1 MPPMPR
7 TLLCW
12 LLAVL
17 SLCLSGAADYD
28 PSTVRLWAITNAHIC
43 PADGAP
49 FDGTI
54 LLKDGHIAALGAN
67 VAIPK
72 AATVIDAEGGWVVP
86 GFVDPHSHM
95 GLYPLPGAPA
105 NNDGNEASDPI
116 TPHVRTLDAIQ
127 IDDPAFNM
135 ALAGGVTTAFIIPGS
150 ANLIG
155 GQGCII
161 KLQPGAP
168 LSERVINATAGVKMA
183 LGENPKRT
191 YGGRG
196 QLPSTRMGV
205 AAGLRQAFV
214 DGQNYKAK
222 WDRYETEKDRQV
234 LLHTK
239 WATGADPDPEKE
251 PQPPDPP
258 AVDLKLA
265 AMKDILERKL
275 PVHIHCHR
283 ADDILTAIRLR
294 DEFGFDLAALHHVT
308 EGYLVTD
315 ELKAADVAVVQ
326 FATYWA
332 GIKLETDNM
341 TPRNI
346 VICEEAGI
354 TVALHSDHPI
364 ISNEYL
370 RDEAA
375 IAVAQ
380 GLPWNAALKAVTLTP
395 AKILRIDERI
405 GSLTVGKDA
414 DVVLFSGDPFDIQSH
429 VERIWID
436 GKLVLDRGRGGL
448 IGAPNPSPIPMLWRL
463 SEPWC

>member
-1 MPPMPR
+1 M
-7 TLLCW
+7 
-12 LLAVL
+12 VL
-17 SLCLSGAADYD
+17 RDGRIE
-28 PSTVRLWAITNAHIC
+28 RLGPDI
-43 PADGAP
+43 
-49 FDGTI
+49 
-54 LLKDGHIAALGAN
+54 
-67 VAIPK
+67 AIPK
-72 AATVIDAEGGWVVP
+72 DATVVDAQGGWVIP
-86 GFVDPHSHM
+86 GLVDPHSHM
-95 GLYPLPGAPA
+95 GIYPLPGAPA
-105 NNDGNEASDPI
+105 NSDGNEASDPI
-116 TPHVRTLDAIQ
+116 TPHVRTLDALQ
-127 IDDPAFNM
+127 LDDPAFNM
-135 ALAGGVTTAFIIPGS
+135 ALSGGVTTAFIIPGS

-155 GQGCII
+155 GQGCLI
-161 KLQPGAP
+161 KLLPDAP
-168 LSERVINATAGVKMA
+168 LAERVIMESAGVKMA

-205 AAGLRQAFV
+205 AAGIRQAFV

-222 WDRYETEKDRQV
+222 WDRYQAEQDRYI
-234 LLHTK
+234 LAHTK
-239 WATGADPDPEKE
+239 WATGADPDTAKE

-258 AVDLKLA
+258 ALDLKLD
-265 AMKDILERKL
+265 AMKDILEHKL

-346 VICEEAGI
+346 VICHDAGI
-354 TVALHSDHPI
+354 TVALHSDHPV

-375 IAVAQ
+375 LAVAQ
-380 GLPWNAALKAVTLTP
+380 GLPWEDALRSVTLTP
-395 AKILRIDERI
+395 AKILRIDDRV
-405 GSLTVGKDA
+405 GSLAPGKDA
-414 DVVLFSGDPFDIQSH
+414 DVVLFSGDPFDIQSQVTH
-429 VERIWID
+429 IWIN
-436 GKLVLDRGRGGL
+436 GELVLDRAHGGL
-448 IGAPNPSPIPMLWRL
+448 IGAQNPSPIPMLWRL